1 MGTPFDPKEVIF
13 APTAR
18 CNLSC
23 GHCRVNRDSVPNDR
37 ESVPND
43 RESVSNDRAAASDGA
58 LDAAVAVAFL
68 EDCAAGGID
77 RVGFS
82 GGEPFLETAFL
93 SAIIAKALELDMYF
107 DRLMTNGLWWRDE
120 DELERSL
127 AAVLDAGFDGTI
139 AVSVDGWHDLDATKD
154 GERLATFIRAVGKI
168 AHRYDMLE
176 LVSVTAKDGSLSL
189 GILESIASALGKSP
203 SASHGA
209 KLVMS
214 GKRPS
219 CIRDAAWS
227 RSAGAG
233 MDDGSGI
240 NIPIT
245 VIEYSPGADERDA
258 WASERWFTDDWCAG
272 PGNVLYVHPDG
283 QVAVCCGFAN
293 GRSEL
298 IAGHIGDGC
307 QSLIER
313 ARTLPHV
320 RRCYEQGLAF
330 WRKER
335 EAAGAT
341 FPGKASDICFFCD
354 WVCAHP
360 DGK

>member
-13 APTAR
+13 APTAQ
-18 CNLSC
+18 CNLAC
-23 GHCRVNRDSVPNDR
+23 AHCRVDRSRGSSPAGGASGASGLSVD
-37 ESVPND
+37 D
-43 RESVSNDRAAASDGA
+43 
-58 LDAAVAVAFL
+58 AVAFL

-82 GGEPFLETAFL
+82 GGEPFLEPDFL
-93 SAIIAKALELDMYF
+93 VAVIRKAVGLDMYF

-120 DELERSL
+120 AELENVLTR
-127 AAVLDAGFDGTI
+127 ALDAGFDGI
-139 AVSVDGWHDLDATKD
+139 IGVSVDDWHDADAPRD
-154 GERLATFIRAVGKI
+154 GARLAEFIRAVGRV
-168 AHRYDMLE
+168 AGRYDMLE
-176 LVSVTAKDGSLSL
+176 IVTVTAKDGSAAK
-189 GILESIASALGKSP
+189 GVLESLASALG
-203 SASHGA
+203 A
-209 KLVMS
+209 KVVMS

-219 CIRDAAWS
+219 CVRDAAWG
-227 RSAGAG
+227 RNANAG

-240 NIPIT
+240 NIPIS
-245 VIEYSPGADERDA
+245 VIEYSPGAGEADA
-258 WASERWFTDDWCAG
+258 WKAERWFTDDWCAG

-293 GRSEL
+293 ERTEL
-298 IAGHIGDGC
+298 IAGRVGDGC
-307 QSLIER
+307 QKIIEN

-320 RRCYEQGLAF
+320 KRCYEQGLAS

-335 EAAGAT
+335 EAAGMT

-354 WVCAHP
+354 WVCTHP